1 MAIKPKQIS
10 CNILFFVKD
19 IDLLSLL
26 VLKLVKHNS
35 VSKYILFES
44 KMKIEVSCVI
54 CGYKKTNKLTKH
66 ITDKI
71 SRIILDNMSLNT
83 TKVAITNKQHCVR

>member
-1 MAIKPKQIS
+1 MAIKPKQIV

-35 VSKYILFES
+35 VSKYILFDN
-44 KMKIEVSCVI
+44 KIKAGVNCVI
-54 CGYKKTNKLTKH
+54 CGYKKTNRLTKH
-66 ITDKI
+66 RRDKLNRIT
-71 SRIILDNMSLNT
+71 LDSVSLNT
-83 TKVAITNKQHCVR
+83 TTVVIINKQHCVR

>member
-26 VLKLVKHNS
+26 VLKLAKHNS
-35 VSKYILFES
+35 VSKYILFDN
-44 KMKIEVSCVI
+44 KIKAGVNCVI
-54 CGYKKTNKLTKH
+54 CGYKKTNRLTKH
-66 ITDKI
+66 RRDKLNRIT
-71 SRIILDNMSLNT
+71 LDSVSLNT
-83 TKVAITNKQHCVR
+83 TTVVIINKQHCVR

>member
-1 MAIKPKQIS
+1 MAIKPKQIV
-10 CNILFFVKD
+10 CNILFFVKE

-35 VSKYILFES
+35 VSKYILFDN
-44 KMKIEVSCVI
+44 KIKIEVSCVI

-66 ITDKI
+66 PKDKLNNIT
-71 SRIILDNMSLNT
+71 LDIMFLNI
-83 TKVAITNKQHCVR
+83 TKVVIINKQH

>member
-1 MAIKPKQIS
+1 MVIKPKQIV

-35 VSKYILFES
+35 VSKYILFDN
-44 KMKIEVSCVI
+44 KIKTEVICVN
-54 CGYKKTNKLTKH
+54 CGYKNTNKLTKH
-66 ITDKI
+66 KRDKLNRIT
-71 SRIILDNMSLNT
+71 LDIMSLNT
-83 TKVAITNKQHCVR
+83 TNVVIINKQHCIR